1 MFELFQILA
10 HGAQVAPRR
19 RLGGPGSK
27 SQARMV
33 GGKKCQHRRGQR
45 RWKTGK
51 RVGPE
56 RRRGAPWN
64 CSPRVNQSAM
74 GRKAGRRQEQAGE
87 ESRLRNQRLRVEG
100 SGTRFGSLSGGAAL
114 SSDLR
119 SRKYRRSA
127 WLRATRL

>member
-33 GGKKCQHRRGQR
+33 GGKKFQRRRGQR
-45 RWKTGK
+45 SWRKGN
-51 RVGPE
+51 RVGQDK
-56 RRRGAPWN
+56 RKGAPWN

-74 GRKAGRRQEQAGE
+74 VRKAGRRKEKAGE